1 MKMASI
7 SGNPLDCDKMEW
19 LANDTQIKM
28 STGTDTAPKWVL
40 VCVYRK
46 NVIWF
51 CKNFF
56 SFFFVGVK
64 ITVNFLLLSACKLSK
79 FFALFFGV

>member
-1 MKMASI
+1 MNATYKLHFFHADNCAIDSFSQSLINWPEMKMASI

-46 NVIWF
+46 NVI
-51 CKNFF
+51 
-56 SFFFVGVK
+56 
-64 ITVNFLLLSACKLSK
+64 
-79 FFALFFGV
+79 